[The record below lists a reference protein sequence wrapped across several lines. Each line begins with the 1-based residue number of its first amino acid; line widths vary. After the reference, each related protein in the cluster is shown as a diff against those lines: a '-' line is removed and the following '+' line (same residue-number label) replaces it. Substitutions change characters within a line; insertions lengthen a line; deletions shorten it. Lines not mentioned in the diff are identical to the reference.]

1 MKIGNPAEFHSRR
14 YSGKLVP
21 VRTSVGVTINTIG
34 NLRKT
39 GEDGDGNV
47 GKTIKLIIQEKK
59 ST

>member
-1 MKIGNPAEFHSRR
+1 MKIGNPAEFQSRI

-47 GKTIKLIIQEKK
+47 GKTIKLITQEKK